1 MHLALVGTPNSGKT
15 ALFNALTGSRQ
26 KVANYP
32 GVTVE
37 RKEGSFVT
45 PSGRQVSVVD
55 LPGTYSLRGRSPDE
69 EITRDVVL
77 GRTKGEAMPDLVLC
91 VADSTNLRLTIR
103 LVLELKSTGRPLALV
118 LNMFDIATR
127 RGVTVDVPRL
137 SEALGVP
144 VVTSI
149 AVRKGGTADLLRL
162 TDEIAGASATP
173 HRQNLWEPL
182 TVSQLRATQREADRI
197 IAATVSLPAR
207 PDTWTARIDA
217 VVLHPVAGLAI
228 LMLLLFVMFQ
238 AVFAWAQ
245 PLMELLSSAFEALG
259 QFVHDTLPAGLL
271 QSFLQN
277 GVISGVGSV
286 IVFLPQIIII
296 FLFILLLEDFGYMA
310 RAAFLMDRI
319 MGGAGLHGRA
329 FIPLLSSFACAI
341 PGIMATR
348 VIDNRRDR
356 LTTILIAPL
365 MTCSARIPVYTLI
378 ISAFIP
384 AKMIWGW
391 VNLQGLVMFGLYAAG
406 IVSALGDVV
415 PDQILHVARLRA
427 GAVHAGTARLQDA
440 AAEEHRDRHLHAREY
455 VPAARRHH
463 DLLDDGADLVSGVV
477 PGSRL
482 PAPTEPAI
490 NYSLAAMIG
499 KAIAPLLSPL
509 GFNWQIAVALIPG
522 MAARE
527 VAVAAL
533 GTVYAIEG
541 GKEAADANR
550 TGAGDQMEPCHRA
563 VAARLVHLRAAM
575 RFHAGGDPPRNRQL
589 EVDGGHLRLHAG
601 ARLCREFCH
610 LQHRGGARRRVAKG
624 RHGTVMGIENFR
636 QLAGY
641 NHWANRRLYDA
652 ALKMPDEHYRRPT
665 GVFFGSLHGTLNHL
679 LLTDRVW
686 LKRLTGEGEHPA
698 RLNAI
703 LHEDLKDLVRARMT
717 EDARLIKVIGGY
729 SAADLGNTVSYQTMS
744 GAPQQQPLR
753 DILLHLFN
761 HQTHHRGHAHA
772 CCSIVTGTEP
782 LSLDLLLFQRG
793 VPAPDLN

>member
-1 MHLALVGTPNSGKT
+1 MEAPLMHLALVGTPNSGKT
-15 ALFNALTGSRQ
+15 SLFNALTGSRQ

-45 PSGRQVSVVD
+45 PLGRQVSLVD

-77 GRTKGEAMPDLVLC
+77 GRTPGEAVPDLVLC

-103 LVLELKSTGRPLALV
+103 LVLELKSTGRPLMLV

-127 RGVTVDVPRL
+127 RGVTVDVARL

-149 AVRKGGTADLLRL
+149 AVRKGGTAELLRR
-162 TDEIAGASATP
+162 TDEISAQAP
-173 HRQNLWEPL
+173 VPLQQNLWQPL
-182 TVSQLRATQREADRI
+182 TVAGLRATQREADRI
-197 IAATVSLPAR
+197 IAATISLPTR
-207 PDTWTARIDA
+207 PDTWTARVDA

-228 LMLLLFVMFQ
+228 LALILFVMFQ

-245 PLMELLSSAFEALG
+245 PLMDLLSSAFATLG
-259 QFVHDTLPAGLL
+259 LLVHDTLPAGLL

-384 AKMIWGW
+384 ARQIGGW
-391 VNLQGLVMFGLYAAG
+391 VNLQGLVMFGLYAVG
-406 IVSALGDVV
+406 IASALGVSFVIKFFMLRDYAPAPFMLEL
-415 PDQILHVARLRA
+415 PDYKMPRA
-427 GAVHAGTARLQDA
+427 GSVAIGIYTRAKMFLHRAGTTIFSMMVLIWFLASFPLP
-440 AAEEHRDRHLHAREY
+440 
-455 VPAARRHH
+455 PA
-463 DLLDDGADLVSGVV
+463 GATD
-477 PGSRL
+477 
-482 PAPTEPAI
+482 PAI
-490 NYSLAAMIG
+490 NYSFAAMIG
-499 KAIAPLLSPL
+499 KALEPLLMPI

-541 GKEAADANR
+541 GKEAADQIGQVLATKWSLATALSLLAWYIFAPQCASTLAVIR
-550 TGAGDQMEPCHRA
+550 RETGSWKWMAITFAYMLALAYAASLATYKIACALGAG
-563 VAARLVHLRAAM
+563 
-575 RFHAGGDPPRNRQL
+575 
-589 EVDGGHLRLHAG
+589 
-601 ARLCREFCH
+601 
-610 LQHRGGARRRVAKG
+610 
-624 RHGTVMGIENFR
+624 
-636 QLAGY
+636 
-641 NHWANRRLYDA
+641 
-652 ALKMPDEHYRRPT
+652 
-665 GVFFGSLHGTLNHL
+665 
-679 LLTDRVW
+679 
-686 LKRLTGEGEHPA
+686 
-698 RLNAI
+698 
-703 LHEDLKDLVRARMT
+703 
-717 EDARLIKVIGGY
+717 
-729 SAADLGNTVSYQTMS
+729 
-744 GAPQQQPLR
+744 
-753 DILLHLFN
+753 
-761 HQTHHRGHAHA
+761 
-772 CCSIVTGTEP
+772 
-782 LSLDLLLFQRG
+782 
-793 VPAPDLN
+793 

>member
-1 MHLALVGTPNSGKT
+1 MESPLMHLALVGTPNSGKT
-15 ALFNALTGSRQ
+15 SLFNALTGSRQ

-45 PSGRQVSVVD
+45 PLGRQVSLVD

-69 EITRDVVL
+69 EITRDFVL
-77 GRTKGEAMPDLVLC
+77 GRSSGEALPDLVLC

-103 LVLELKSTGRPLALV
+103 LLLELKSTGRPMALV

-127 RGVTVDVPRL
+127 RGVTVDVAKFA
-137 SEALGVP
+137 EALGVP

-162 TDEIAGASATP
+162 TDELLAQAP
-173 HRQNLWEPL
+173 VKPRENLWQPL
-182 TVSQLRATQREADRI
+182 TVSELRSTQREADRI
-197 IAATVSLPAR
+197 IAASVSLPAR

-217 VVLHPVAGLAI
+217 VVLHPVGGLIVLALI
-228 LMLLLFVMFQ
+228 LFVMFQ

-245 PLMELLSSAFEALG
+245 PLMELLSSGFDTLG
-259 QFVHDTLPAGLL
+259 QFVHAPLPAGLL

-319 MGGAGLHGRA
+319 MGGSGLHGRA

-384 AKMIWGW
+384 DQQVWGW
-391 VNLQGLVMFGLYAAG
+391 INLRGLVMFGLYAAG
-406 IVSALGDVV
+406 ISSALAVSFLIKFFMLRDYAPAPFMLEL
-415 PDQILHVARLRA
+415 PDYKLPRFKSIVLGVYTRAKMFLVRA
-427 GAVHAGTARLQDA
+427 GTTIFSMMVLIWFLASFPQPPVG
-440 AAEEHRDRHLHAREY
+440 AE
-455 VPAARRHH
+455 
-463 DLLDDGADLVSGVV
+463 G
-477 PGSRL
+477 
-482 PAPTEPAI
+482 PAI

-499 KAIAPLLSPL
+499 KALEPLLLPV

-541 GKEAADANR
+541 GKEAANQIGQVLATKWSLATALSLLAWYIFAPQCASTLAVIRRETGGTKWMATTFLYMFVLAYAASLVTYNVAVAL
-550 TGAGDQMEPCHRA
+550 GAG
-563 VAARLVHLRAAM
+563 
-575 RFHAGGDPPRNRQL
+575 
-589 EVDGGHLRLHAG
+589 
-601 ARLCREFCH
+601 
-610 LQHRGGARRRVAKG
+610 
-624 RHGTVMGIENFR
+624 
-636 QLAGY
+636 
-641 NHWANRRLYDA
+641 
-652 ALKMPDEHYRRPT
+652 
-665 GVFFGSLHGTLNHL
+665 
-679 LLTDRVW
+679 
-686 LKRLTGEGEHPA
+686 
-698 RLNAI
+698 
-703 LHEDLKDLVRARMT
+703 
-717 EDARLIKVIGGY
+717 
-729 SAADLGNTVSYQTMS
+729 
-744 GAPQQQPLR
+744 
-753 DILLHLFN
+753 
-761 HQTHHRGHAHA
+761 
-772 CCSIVTGTEP
+772 
-782 LSLDLLLFQRG
+782 
-793 VPAPDLN
+793 

>member
-15 ALFNALTGSRQ
+15 SLFNALTGSRQ

-37 RKEGSFVT
+37 RKQGSFVT
-45 PSGRQVSVVD
+45 PLGRQVSLVD

-69 EITRDVVL
+69 EITRDMVL
-77 GRTKGEAMPDLVLC
+77 GRTPGEALPDLVLC

-103 LVLELKSTGRPLALV
+103 LVLELKRTGRPLALV
-118 LNMFDIATR
+118 LNMFDIAAR
-127 RGVTVDVPRL
+127 RGVTVDVTRL
-137 SEALGVP
+137 SEALAVP

-162 TDEIAGASATP
+162 TDEIATRDQLP
-173 HRQNLWEPL
+173 PPQNLWQPL
-182 TVSQLRATQREADRI
+182 TVAELRATQREADRI
-197 IAATVSLPAR
+197 IAASISLPTR
-207 PDTWTARIDA
+207 PDTWTSRIDA

-228 LMLLLFVMFQ
+228 LALILFVMFQ

-245 PLMELLSSAFEALG
+245 PLMELLSSAFTALG
-259 QFVHDTLPAGLL
+259 QLVHDTLPGGLL

-286 IVFLPQIIII
+286 IVFLPQIVII

-384 AKMIWGW
+384 DTQVWGW
-391 VNLQGLVMFGLYAAG
+391 INLRGLVMFGLYATG
-406 IVSALGDVV
+406 IASALGVSFLIKFFMLRDYAPSPFMLEL
-415 PDQILHVARLRA
+415 PDYKLPRPRSIAIAIYTRVTMFLQRA
-427 GAVHAGTARLQDA
+427 GTTIFSMMVMIWFLASFPQAPAGAQD
-440 AAEEHRDRHLHAREY
+440 
-455 VPAARRHH
+455 
-463 DLLDDGADLVSGVV
+463 
-477 PGSRL
+477 
-482 PAPTEPAI
+482 PAI
-490 NYSLAAMIG
+490 NYSFAAMIG
-499 KAIAPLLSPL
+499 QALEPLLAPV

-541 GKEAADANR
+541 GKEAADQIGQVLATQWSLATALSLLAWYIFAPQCASTLAVIR
-550 TGAGDQMEPCHRA
+550 RETGSWKWMATTFAYMLALAYLASFATYQIAITLGAG
-563 VAARLVHLRAAM
+563 
-575 RFHAGGDPPRNRQL
+575 
-589 EVDGGHLRLHAG
+589 
-601 ARLCREFCH
+601 
-610 LQHRGGARRRVAKG
+610 
-624 RHGTVMGIENFR
+624 
-636 QLAGY
+636 
-641 NHWANRRLYDA
+641 
-652 ALKMPDEHYRRPT
+652 
-665 GVFFGSLHGTLNHL
+665 
-679 LLTDRVW
+679 
-686 LKRLTGEGEHPA
+686 
-698 RLNAI
+698 
-703 LHEDLKDLVRARMT
+703 
-717 EDARLIKVIGGY
+717 
-729 SAADLGNTVSYQTMS
+729 
-744 GAPQQQPLR
+744 
-753 DILLHLFN
+753 
-761 HQTHHRGHAHA
+761 
-772 CCSIVTGTEP
+772 
-782 LSLDLLLFQRG
+782 
-793 VPAPDLN
+793 

>member
-1 MHLALVGTPNSGKT
+1 MEAPLMHLALVGTPNSGKT
-15 ALFNALTGSRQ
+15 SLFNALTGSRQ

-45 PSGRQVSVVD
+45 PKGRQVSVVD

-69 EITRDVVL
+69 EITRDIVL
-77 GRTKGEAMPDLVLC
+77 GRTSGEHVPDLVLC

-103 LVLELKSTGRPLALV
+103 LLLELKSTGRPLALV
-118 LNMFDIATR
+118 LNMYDIATR
-127 RGVTVDVPRL
+127 RGVNVDVPRL

-162 TDEIAGASATP
+162 TDDILAQAPTKPRE
-173 HRQNLWEPL
+173 NLWEPL

-197 IAATVSLPAR
+197 IAATVSLPTR

-228 LMLLLFVMFQ
+228 LLAILFVMFQ

-245 PLMELLSSAFEALG
+245 PLMQLLSAAFDAAG
-259 QFVHDTLPAGLL
+259 QFVHDTLPGGLL

-286 IVFLPQIIII
+286 VVFLPQIIII

-384 AKMIWGW
+384 ARDVFGW
-391 VNLQGLVMFGLYAAG
+391 INLQGLVMFGLYGAG
-406 IVSALGDVV
+406 IASALGVSFLIKFFMWRDYQPAPFMLEL
-415 PDQILHVARLRA
+415 PDYKMPRARSVAIGVYNRAKMFLQRA
-427 GAVHAGTARLQDA
+427 GTTIFAMMVLIWFLASFPQP
-440 AAEEHRDRHLHAREY
+440 
-455 VPAARRHH
+455 PA
-463 DLLDDGADLVSGVV
+463 GADG
-477 PGSRL
+477 
-482 PAPTEPAI
+482 PAI

-499 KAIAPLLSPL
+499 KIIAPLLAPV

-541 GKEAADANR
+541 GKEAAAQIGQVLASKWSLATALSLLAWYIFAPQCASTLAVIRRETGSWKWMAATFAYMLALAYVASLATYNIAMAL
-550 TGAGDQMEPCHRA
+550 GAG
-563 VAARLVHLRAAM
+563 
-575 RFHAGGDPPRNRQL
+575 
-589 EVDGGHLRLHAG
+589 
-601 ARLCREFCH
+601 
-610 LQHRGGARRRVAKG
+610 
-624 RHGTVMGIENFR
+624 
-636 QLAGY
+636 
-641 NHWANRRLYDA
+641 
-652 ALKMPDEHYRRPT
+652 
-665 GVFFGSLHGTLNHL
+665 
-679 LLTDRVW
+679 
-686 LKRLTGEGEHPA
+686 
-698 RLNAI
+698 
-703 LHEDLKDLVRARMT
+703 
-717 EDARLIKVIGGY
+717 
-729 SAADLGNTVSYQTMS
+729 
-744 GAPQQQPLR
+744 
-753 DILLHLFN
+753 
-761 HQTHHRGHAHA
+761 
-772 CCSIVTGTEP
+772 
-782 LSLDLLLFQRG
+782 
-793 VPAPDLN
+793 

>member
-1 MHLALVGTPNSGKT
+1 MEAPLMHLALVGTPNSGKT

-37 RKEGSFVT
+37 RKEGGFVT
-45 PSGRQVSVVD
+45 PRGRQVSVVD

-77 GRTKGEAMPDLVLC
+77 GRTAGEAVPDLVLC

-103 LVLELKSTGRPLALV
+103 LVLELKRTGRPLMLV

-127 RGVTVDVPRL
+127 RGVTVDVDRL
-137 SEALGVP
+137 SEALGIP

-149 AVRKGGTADLLRL
+149 AVRKGGTAELLRR
-162 TDEIAGASATP
+162 TDEIAAQSA
-173 HRQNLWEPL
+173 PL
-182 TVSQLRATQREADRI
+182 QENRWQPLSVAELRATQREADRI
-197 IAATVSLPAR
+197 IAATVSLPAK
-207 PDTWTARIDA
+207 PDTWTARVDA

-228 LMLLLFVMFQ
+228 LAAILFVMFQ

-245 PLMELLSSAFEALG
+245 PLMELLSAAFAALG
-259 QFVHDTLPAGLL
+259 QLVHNTLPAGLL

-384 AKMIWGW
+384 AEQIWGW
-391 VNLQGLVMFGLYAAG
+391 ADLRGLVMFGLYAVG
-406 IVSALGDVV
+406 IASALGVSFLIKFFMLRDYAPAPFMLEL
-415 PDQILHVARLRA
+415 PDYKMPRLKSIAIGVYTRAKMFLQRA
-427 GAVHAGTARLQDA
+427 GTTIFSMMVLIWFLASFPPPPVG
-440 AAEEHRDRHLHAREY
+440 AE
-455 VPAARRHH
+455 
-463 DLLDDGADLVSGVV
+463 G
-477 PGSRL
+477 
-482 PAPTEPAI
+482 PAI

-499 KAIAPLLSPL
+499 KTIEPLLAPL

-541 GKEAADANR
+541 GKEAAEQIGQVLATKWSLATALSLLAWYIFAPQCASTLAVIR
-550 TGAGDQMEPCHRA
+550 RETGSSKWMAVTFGYMLALAYVASLATYHIALAFGAG
-563 VAARLVHLRAAM
+563 
-575 RFHAGGDPPRNRQL
+575 
-589 EVDGGHLRLHAG
+589 
-601 ARLCREFCH
+601 
-610 LQHRGGARRRVAKG
+610 
-624 RHGTVMGIENFR
+624 
-636 QLAGY
+636 
-641 NHWANRRLYDA
+641 
-652 ALKMPDEHYRRPT
+652 
-665 GVFFGSLHGTLNHL
+665 
-679 LLTDRVW
+679 
-686 LKRLTGEGEHPA
+686 
-698 RLNAI
+698 
-703 LHEDLKDLVRARMT
+703 
-717 EDARLIKVIGGY
+717 
-729 SAADLGNTVSYQTMS
+729 
-744 GAPQQQPLR
+744 
-753 DILLHLFN
+753 
-761 HQTHHRGHAHA
+761 
-772 CCSIVTGTEP
+772 
-782 LSLDLLLFQRG
+782 
-793 VPAPDLN
+793 

>member
-1 MHLALVGTPNSGKT
+1 MEAPLMHLALVGTPNSGKT
-15 ALFNALTGSRQ
+15 SLFNALTGSRQ

-37 RKEGSFVT
+37 RKEGAFVT
-45 PSGRQVSVVD
+45 PNGRQISLLD

-77 GRTKGEAMPDLVLC
+77 GRASGEPLPDLVLC

-103 LVLELKSTGRPLALV
+103 LLLELKSTGRPLALV

-127 RGVTVDVPRL
+127 RGVSVDVARL

-149 AVRKGGTADLLRL
+149 AVRKGGTADLVRL
-162 TDEIAGASATP
+162 TDEILAREELSE
-173 HRQNLWEPL
+173 RKNLWRPL
-182 TVSQLRATQREADRI
+182 TVAELRATQREADRI

-217 VVLHPVAGLAI
+217 VVLHPVAGLLILLAI
-228 LMLLLFVMFQ
+228 LFVMFQ

-245 PLMELLSSAFEALG
+245 PLMQLLSSAFDSLG
-259 QFVHDTLPAGLL
+259 DFVHETLPAGLL

-384 AKMIWGW
+384 PKLIWGW
-391 VNLQGLVMFGLYAAG
+391 INLQGLVMFGLYAAG
-406 IVSALGDVV
+406 IVSALGVSFLIKFFIWRDYRPAPFMLEL
-415 PDQILHVARLRA
+415 PDYKMPRLRSIAIGVSNRAKMFLQRAGTTIFSMMVMIWFLASFPQPPA
-427 GAVHAGTARLQDA
+427 GAEG
-440 AAEEHRDRHLHAREY
+440 
-455 VPAARRHH
+455 
-463 DLLDDGADLVSGVV
+463 
-477 PGSRL
+477 
-482 PAPTEPAI
+482 PAI

-499 KAIAPLLSPL
+499 KAFEPLLAPV

-541 GKEAADANR
+541 GKEAAEQI
-550 TGAGDQMEPCHRA
+550 GQM
-563 VAARLVHLRAAM
+563 
-575 RFHAGGDPPRNRQL
+575 
-589 EVDGGHLRLHAG
+589 
-601 ARLCREFCH
+601 
-610 LQHRGGARRRVAKG
+610 
-624 RHGTVMGIENFR
+624 
-636 QLAGY
+636 LATK
-641 NHWANRRLYDA
+641 WSLAT
-652 ALKMPDEHYRRPT
+652 AL
-665 GVFFGSLHGTLNHL
+665 SLLA
-679 LLTDRVW
+679 W
-686 LKRLTGEGEHPA
+686 Y
-698 RLNAI
+698 I
-703 LHEDLKDLVRARMT
+703 F
-717 EDARLIKVIGGY
+717 
-729 SAADLGNTVSYQTMS
+729 
-744 GAPQQQPLR
+744 APQCASTLAVIR
-753 DILLHLFN
+753 RETGSSKWMVATFAYMLALAYLASLA
-761 HQTHHRGHAHA
+761 TY
-772 CCSIVTGTEP
+772 SIAA
-782 LSLDLLLFQRG
+782 SLGLG
-793 VPAPDLN
+793 

>member
-1 MHLALVGTPNSGKT
+1 MEAPLMHLALVGTPNSGKT
-15 ALFNALTGSRQ
+15 SLFNALTGSRQ

-37 RKEGSFVT
+37 RKEGAFVT
-45 PSGRQVSVVD
+45 PKGRQVSLVD

-77 GRTKGEAMPDLVLC
+77 GRTPGEAVPDLVLC

-103 LVLELKSTGRPLALV
+103 LVLELKSTGRPLLLV

-127 RGVTVDVPRL
+127 RGVTVDVERL
-137 SEALGVP
+137 SDALGVP

-149 AVRKGGTADLLRL
+149 AVRKGGTADLLRR
-162 TDEIAGASATP
+162 TDEISAQAP
-173 HRQNLWEPL
+173 VPLQQNLWQPL
-182 TVSQLRATQREADRI
+182 TTAGLRATQREADRI
-197 IAATVSLPAR
+197 IAATISLPSK
-207 PDTWTARIDA
+207 PDTWTARVDA

-228 LMLLLFVMFQ
+228 LALILFVMFQ

-245 PLMELLSSAFEALG
+245 PLMDLLSAAFTALG
-259 QFVHDTLPAGLL
+259 QLVHDTLPAGLL

-384 AKMIWGW
+384 ARQIGGW
-391 VNLQGLVMFGLYAAG
+391 INLQGLVMFGLYTAG
-406 IVSALGDVV
+406 ITSALGVSFVIKFFMLRDYAPAPFMLEL
-415 PDQILHVARLRA
+415 PDYKLPRA
-427 GAVHAGTARLQDA
+427 GSVAIGIYTRVKMFLHRAGTTIFSMMVLIWFLASFPPP
-440 AAEEHRDRHLHAREY
+440 
-455 VPAARRHH
+455 PA
-463 DLLDDGADLVSGVV
+463 GATD
-477 PGSRL
+477 
-482 PAPTEPAI
+482 PAI
-490 NYSLAAMIG
+490 NYSFAAMIG
-499 KAIAPLLSPL
+499 KALEPLLMPI

-541 GKEAADANR
+541 GKEAADQIGQVLATKWSLATALSLLAWYIFAPQCASTLAVIR
-550 TGAGDQMEPCHRA
+550 RETGSWKWMAITFGYMLALAYLASLATYHIAYALGAG
-563 VAARLVHLRAAM
+563 
-575 RFHAGGDPPRNRQL
+575 
-589 EVDGGHLRLHAG
+589 
-601 ARLCREFCH
+601 
-610 LQHRGGARRRVAKG
+610 
-624 RHGTVMGIENFR
+624 
-636 QLAGY
+636 
-641 NHWANRRLYDA
+641 
-652 ALKMPDEHYRRPT
+652 
-665 GVFFGSLHGTLNHL
+665 
-679 LLTDRVW
+679 
-686 LKRLTGEGEHPA
+686 
-698 RLNAI
+698 
-703 LHEDLKDLVRARMT
+703 
-717 EDARLIKVIGGY
+717 
-729 SAADLGNTVSYQTMS
+729 
-744 GAPQQQPLR
+744 
-753 DILLHLFN
+753 
-761 HQTHHRGHAHA
+761 
-772 CCSIVTGTEP
+772 
-782 LSLDLLLFQRG
+782 
-793 VPAPDLN
+793 